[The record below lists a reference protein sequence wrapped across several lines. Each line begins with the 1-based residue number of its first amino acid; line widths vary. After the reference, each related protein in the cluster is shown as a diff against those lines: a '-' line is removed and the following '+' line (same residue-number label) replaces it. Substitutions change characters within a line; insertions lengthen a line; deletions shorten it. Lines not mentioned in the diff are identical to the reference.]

1 MMDVGTME
9 TNQITWRLI
18 QQSGYLAQWKLAV
31 RNSLEGINTML
42 RAAVAVLKS
51 YFTLIGMDP
60 TGVAIMTVS
69 KHRPVIHIH
78 MHA

>member
-1 MMDVGTME
+1 MLPIGTIE
-9 TNQITWRLI
+9 TNQITCGLI
-18 QQSGYLAQWKLAV
+18 QQSGYLAQWKLV
-31 RNSLEGINTML
+31 
-42 RAAVAVLKS
+42 AAVAVLKS

-60 TGVAIMTVS
+60 TGGAIMTVS